1 MKDNNFNSFVM
12 YHDFYDSL
20 EELTNEEAGLLFK
33 AIYNYQIGND
43 YLTEDK
49 LVNIMLKTLIK
60 TFERDKDKW
69 LTIKEKRSEA
79 AKTRWSNEKQVKP
92 KIKIKE
98 TKPKQQKEPKQ
109 KYGEYQNV
117 KLTDEQYQKV
127 ITTYDN
133 NTDIANEAIS
143 VLDEYVQTKGK
154 DPYKDH
160 CVILTGK
167 NGWVFKQMDEKKENA
182 KPTYAEP
189 VYQKFEET
197 PKIEVGEVEKLLTDL
212 F

>member
-1 MKDNNFNSFVM
+1 MKKNSFVM
-12 YHDFYDSL
+12 YHDMHEDL
-20 EELTNEEAGLLFK
+20 EDLDLEQKGLLFQ
-33 AIYNYQIGND
+33 AIFDYQND
-43 YLTEDK
+43 KEYLTKDK
-49 LVNIMLKTLIK
+49 FVNFILKSYIK
-60 TFERDKDKW
+60 TFNRDNEKW
-69 LTIKEKRSEA
+69 LKTQEKRSQAGKKGGRPRKEEP
-79 AKTRWSNEKQVKP
+79 KEVKQKEVKP
-92 KIKIKE
+92 KVVKE
-98 TKPKQQKEPKQ
+98 NKQ

-167 NGWVFKQMDEKKENA
+167 NGWVFKQMNEKKENA